1 MSSKHLNYGQ
11 RKKSLMRTRIC
22 PVISDYILFITYTHA
37 WHCRYLAET
46 GRQKYKS
53 IQTQNI
59 ERKSDETSSWSILE
73 QSFVPHRAQYFLE
86 CNKTIFSVI
95 IYFFLNVV
103 ILWHIEM
110 WYKNLSAGST
120 RIVTHFGDKSLSY
133 QCSKETRCMLFSIFR
148 NFGFFNIFKIHKNSN
163 FYSKRFIKISTN
175 HSFNI
180 LSQTK

>member
-95 IYFFLNVV
+95 IYFFKMSSYCGILKCGTKICQPGLQEQLHILEIKVYRINVV
-103 ILWHIEM
+103 RKLVVCYFLYSEISGFLISL
-110 WYKNLSAGST
+110 KFI
-120 RIVTHFGDKSLSY
+120 RI
-133 QCSKETRCMLFSIFR
+133 QISIQ
-148 NFGFFNIFKIHKNSN
+148 KD
-163 FYSKRFIKISTN
+163 
-175 HSFNI
+175 
-180 LSQTK
+180 L